1 MQSIMLRKMMETF
14 ITLASIRH
22 LRLENLIHGEKKD
35 AKLSCTDIKLFKDT
49 CYRGH
54 DTISRN
60 TAM

>member
-1 MQSIMLRKMMETF
+1 METF

-35 AKLSCTDIKLFKDT
+35 AKLSCTDVKLFKDT